1 MYKSKLKDK
10 STMNRKKYKVYVTGN
25 VRMSPIT
32 PLTHQKLSP
41 LLNAKKFS
49 KLEVLSSVQ
58 NPYM

>member
-1 MYKSKLKDK
+1 
-10 STMNRKKYKVYVTGN
+10 MNRKKYKVYVTGN